1 MLRQIGI
8 IERCAI
14 LYRNQAFKEIGLNVP
29 QINMLIDERYDEILK
44 ILDEEQYI
52 TAQELA
58 KRLYVSLPTIRRDLA
73 ELDQRNLI
81 VRSHGGAKKVH
92 DEHTVA
98 PLNYRKTVNAQEKRA
113 LCRAAAELIQDNE
126 IVFIDSSTTTLQMG
140 VFYEKYYD
148 LYTGEFK
155 YF

>member
-1 MLRQIGI
+1 
-8 IERCAI
+8 
-14 LYRNQAFKEIGLNVP
+14 
-29 QINMLIDERYDEILK
+29 MLIDERYDEILR

-92 DEHTVA
+92 HEHTVA

-126 IVFIDSSTTTLQMG
+126 IIFIDSSTTTLHHPPKKETPEVKSITSLSASAESVSSPPSLLQ
-140 VFYEKYYD
+140 YARR
-148 LYTGEFK
+148 
-155 YF
+155 